1 MEEVIAV
8 SFHDRRRAARAFHLL
23 WQMNDQLVIE
33 LDDAVVV
40 HRDRSGNL
48 EYDQDVAAT
57 LGRPLSRAGCWG
69 ALLGALVPVSMAV
82 VANVVLD
89 PVVLCGCALVGGMV
103 GVIDEASK
111 VAADAAWRREH
122 FCAPLGLALEV
133 ADAIA
138 PDDSAV
144 IAWIDSAGLEMAAPA
159 FRGIGGKVVRTTLP
173 PEEVANLEAV
183 LSGSFNH

>member
-8 SFHDRRRAARAFHLL
+8 SFHDRRQTAQAFNLL
-23 WQMNDQLVIE
+23 WQMNDKLAIE

-48 EYDQDVAAT
+48 EYDQDVAST
-57 LGRPLSRAGCWG
+57 LGRPLIRAGFWG

-89 PVVLCGCALVGGMV
+89 PATLCGCALVGVLICIIG
-103 GVIDEASK
+103 GASK
-111 VAADAAWRREH
+111 AAAEATWWKEH
-122 FCAPLGLALEV
+122 FCASRCLPPEVIDGLA
-133 ADAIA
+133 
-138 PDDSAV
+138 PHDSAV
-144 IAWIDSAGLEMAAPA
+144 IAWIDSAGLEMAAHA

-183 LSGSFNH
+183 SKG

>member
-1 MEEVIAV
+1 
-8 SFHDRRRAARAFHLL
+8 
-23 WQMNDQLVIE
+23 MNDKLVIE

-48 EYDQDVAAT
+48 EYDRGITST
-57 LGRPLSRAGCWG
+57 LGRPLIRAGFWG

-89 PVVLCGCALVGGMV
+89 PAALCGCALVGGLV
-103 GVIDEASK
+103 GVIYGASK
-111 VAADAAWRREH
+111 AAAEATWWKEH
-122 FCAPLGLALEV
+122 FCASLCLAPEV
-133 ADAIA
+133 IDDIA

-144 IAWIDSAGLEMAAPA
+144 IAWIDSAGLEMAAHA

-183 LSGSFNH
+183 SKG

>member
-8 SFHDRRRAARAFHLL
+8 SFHDRRRATQAFNLL
-23 WQMNDQLVIE
+23 WQMNDKLVIE

-48 EYDQDVAAT
+48 EYDQGITST
-57 LGRPLSRAGCWG
+57 LGRPLIRAGFWG
-69 ALLGALVPVSMAV
+69 ALLGTLVLVSMAV
-82 VANVVLD
+82 VANVVLN
-89 PVVLCGCALVGGMV
+89 PAALCGCALVGGMV
-103 GVIDEASK
+103 GVIYGALK
-111 VAADAAWRREH
+111 VAAEATWWKEH
-122 FCAPLGLALEV
+122 FFTSMCLAPEV
-133 ADAIA
+133 IYDIA

-183 LSGSFNH
+183 LKG